1 MKYIIK
7 APNKSYNG
15 TSASVSFRDGEG
27 KTDSEHLADWFRK
40 HGYEVIEE
48 EVQAKNKFL
57 EEFFDFEESENE
69 LEDAIDIVPEE
80 KLEDVINIVSEE
92 DKTAEMAVL
101 SSTEVLKAE
110 PEKEPKKTSRKKKEA
125 AKEE

>member
-40 HGYEVIEE
+40 HGYEVIQEE
-48 EVQAKNKFL
+48 IQAPVKGREMRPL
-57 EEFFDFEESENE
+57 E
-69 LEDAIDIVPEE
+69 
-80 KLEDVINIVSEE
+80 
-92 DKTAEMAVL
+92 
-101 SSTEVLKAE
+101 ST
-110 PEKEPKKTSRKKKEA
+110 TRKKKEA
-125 AKEE
+125 VKEE

>member
-69 LEDAIDIVPEE
+69 LEDAIDIV
-80 KLEDVINIVSEE
+80 SEE